1 MNSPDKIPLHPII
14 GVALALCLVLQSWTA
29 LAGTLLLSADEREWL
44 RTHPVI
50 HYGTDQA
57 TGTYNFTEQE
67 SQAGFAADYMRALEN
82 RIGVRFEFHVYEEW
96 FTLQEEGKTR
106 AIDVVARTGR
116 SALEDGHLTFSSP
129 LPQYQFPHV
138 IGMRGDWPQLE
149 AIIKKAQRSFSP
161 EDVEALRQRWL
172 KPAKRAYTGQQVTL
186 VALTLTA
193 SGLAIALLIALWSAH
208 KQRRMARDIER
219 SEAAFDA
226 FFDASPAGMA
236 ILDRDLRFV
245 RINETLA
252 RINGR
257 AAGDHIGR
265 PIEQLVPDLASN
277 VVPLMREVLVTGHS
291 FHNIEISGRTPAD
304 PEQDKHWLISYFPIY
319 THSGR
324 IPIGT
329 GTVVLDIGDRKRA
342 ELALRDSENRLRK
355 VSDHIP
361 VAVFQYRT
369 DTRGDEGFTYLSE
382 GIQRLL
388 HRSPEEII
396 ANPVLFLDAI
406 HPDDRRSLLKQWAA
420 LSQAVAAG
428 RETGRESEWTGR
440 RNPETDA
447 ACWLQIRATLES
459 TVDGKVSVSGVIL
472 DITQLKNVQ
481 QALERSRADLRRLG
495 AHREGLIEREH
506 QRLAREFHD
515 ELGQVLTTAR
525 MHLQLLERSLPAE
538 SSDAREAAHSIDAMI
553 AEAYRSVKTIASDL
567 RPAALNLGL
576 AAAIEWVAAR
586 ILGAARIQCSIS
598 CTQAADRMDDDYAIA
613 LFRIVQESLTNIVR
627 HAEARNVHITLSH
640 HEGEMRLLVEDDGKG
655 FETTQVNHATH
666 FGLLGI
672 SERVQSLG
680 GVLEIDSTPGAG
692 TRLSVTL
699 PQVPLKA
706 DNTDWSPTPP

>member
-1 MNSPDKIPLHPII
+1 MSFPDPPTVRPIS
-14 GVALALCLVLQSWTA
+14 VVLVLWLLLVSLTA
-29 LAGTLLLSADEREWL
+29 NAGTLLLTAEEREWL
-44 RTHPVI
+44 RAHPVI

-57 TGTYNFTEQE
+57 AGAYSFAEQA

-82 RIGVRFEFHVYEEW
+82 RIGVRFEFHAYEEW
-96 FTLQEEGKTR
+96 FTLQEGGKNRT
-106 AIDVVARTGR
+106 IDVVARIGKTT
-116 SALEDGHLTFSSP
+116 LEDGHLAFSSP
-129 LPQYQFPHV
+129 LPEYQLPHV
-138 IGMRGDWPQLE
+138 IGMRGDWPLLE
-149 AIIKKAQRSFSP
+149 AIIKKGQRSFAP
-161 EDVEALRQRWL
+161 EDVGALRQAWL
-172 KPAKRAYTGQQVTL
+172 KPAKREYTGQQVTL

-265 PIEQLVPDLASN
+265 PIEQIVPDLASN

-291 FHNIEISGRTPAD
+291 FHNIEISGRTPAN
-304 PEQDKHWLISYFPIY
+304 PEQDEHWLISYFPIY

-342 ELALRDSENRLRK
+342 ELALRESENRLRK

-369 DTRGDEGFTYLSE
+369 DTRGNEGFTYLSE

-388 HRSPEEII
+388 RRSPEEFID
-396 ANPVLFLDAI
+396 NPVFFLDAI
-406 HPDDRRSLLKQWAA
+406 HPHDRGSLLKHWTAV
-420 LSQAVAAG
+420 SQAVAAG
-428 RETGRESEWTGR
+428 REAELESEWTGR
-440 RNPETDA
+440 RNPETGD
-447 ACWLQIRATLES
+447 ACWLQIRGTLES

-495 AHREGLIEREH
+495 AHREGLMEREH

-525 MHLQLLERSLPAE
+525 MHLQLLERSLPTG
-538 SSDAREAAHSIDAMI
+538 SPDAREAARSIDAMI

-576 AAAIEWVAAR
+576 TAAIEWVAAR
-586 ILGAARIQCSIS
+586 ILDAAGIKCSIS
-598 CTQAADRMDDDYAIA
+598 CMQAADRMDDDYAIA
-613 LFRIVQESLTNIVR
+613 LFRIVQESLTNVVR
-627 HAEARNVHITLSH
+627 HAAAQNVQITLGH
-640 HEGEMRLLVEDDGKG
+640 HEGEIHLLVEDDGKG
-655 FETTQVNHATH
+655 FDAAQVDRATH

-692 TRLSVTL
+692 TRLSVIL

-706 DNTDWSPTPP
+706 DNTDWSPTSP